1 MTEASELCQKLQSVW
16 DADFPMVS
24 AMGVRAAHFDNH
36 TLTTHTPLAGNTNIH
51 GTAFAGSL
59 YAIEALTAWGL
70 LFLELELAGLAGS
83 IIHATGNIEFDRP
96 IEGDI
101 VVTSNFLAH
110 PDAMAEL
117 AARGKIKLTMTS
129 EAYADGEVA
138 GRFSGAF
145 GIRLERP

>member
-1 MTEASELCQKLQSVW
+1 MTDPALLCQKLQSVW

-24 AMGVRAAHFDNH
+24 AMGVRAANFENH

-70 LFLELELAGLAGS
+70 LFVELELAGLNGS
-83 IIHATGNIEFDRP
+83 IIHAAGNIEFDRP

-101 VVTSNFLAH
+101 VVTSSFLAH

-117 AARGKIKLTMTS
+117 AASGKIRLTMTS
-129 EAYADGEVA
+129 EAYADGGVA
-138 GRFSGAF
+138 SRFSGDY
-145 GIRLERP
+145 GIRLEAS